1 MEGRGMKQMKKMIAR
16 LVLWLGGW
24 ENDGKPPSAP
34 RCVLIAFPHTSNWD
48 FIWTLAFAWAMDVE
62 ISWMGKEEMF
72 RWPFGSFMRALG
84 GVPVHRKS
92 RANQV
97 DQLAERLRSAQRL
110 TLVVPAEGTRH
121 WVPRWKSGFYHIA
134 RAAQV
139 PIVLGFLD
147 YSRKVGGF
155 GPAIRVTGDVGRDMD
170 VIRAFYA
177 PMRGKYHECTGTI
190 VLAEEL
196 AQPPAVA

>member
-1 MEGRGMKQMKKMIAR
+1 MKKLVAR
-16 LVLWLGGW
+16 MVLWLGGW
-24 ENDGKPPSAP
+24 TVEGTPPTVP

-48 FIWTLAFAWAMDVE
+48 FIWTLAFAWALDVE

-72 RWPFGSFMRALG
+72 RWPFGGFMRALG

-97 DQLAERLRSAQRL
+97 DQLAERLRNAKRL

-134 RAAQV
+134 RAAGV

-147 YSRKVGGF
+147 YGRKVGGF
-155 GPAIRVTGDVGRDMD
+155 GPAIRVTGDVRGDMD
-170 VIRAFYA
+170 AIRAFYA
-177 PMRGKYHECTGTI
+177 PMRGKYHECTGVI
-190 VLAEEL
+190 LLAEEL
-196 AQPPAVA
+196 AAPPAVA

>member
-1 MEGRGMKQMKKMIAR
+1 MKKLVAR
-16 LVLWLGGW
+16 MVLWLGGW
-24 ENDGKPPSAP
+24 TVEGTPPMAP

-48 FIWTLAFAWAMDVE
+48 FIWTLAFAWALDVK

-72 RWPFGSFMRALG
+72 RWPFGGFMRALG

-97 DQLAERLRSAQRL
+97 DQLAERLRDAKRL

-134 RAAQV
+134 RAAGV
-139 PIVLGFLD
+139 PVVLGFPTMAAR
-147 YSRKVGGF
+147 SAASVRPSV
-155 GPAIRVTGDVGRDMD
+155 
-170 VIRAFYA
+170 
-177 PMRGKYHECTGTI
+177 
-190 VLAEEL
+190 
-196 AQPPAVA
+196 

>member
-1 MEGRGMKQMKKMIAR
+1 MKQIVKQTKKVIAR
-16 LVLWLGGW
+16 VVLWLGGW
-24 ENDGKPPSAP
+24 ESDGVPPSAP
-34 RCVLIAFPHTSNWD
+34 RCVLIAYPHTSNWD

-72 RWPFGSFMRALG
+72 RWPFGGFMRALG

-97 DQLAERLRSAQRL
+97 DQLAERLRSAERL
-110 TLVVPAEGTRH
+110 TLVVPAEGTRR

-134 RAAQV
+134 RAAGV

-147 YSRKVGGF
+147 YGRKVGGF
-155 GPAIRVTGDVGRDMD
+155 GPAIRVTGDVRRDMD

-190 VLAEEL
+190 LLTEEL
-196 AQPPAVA
+196 AEPPAVA